1 MKKENEGQVVL
12 NAVMAKMEEDKTV
25 FIGAASGYLFIGSV
39 KEYEVDFPEIEKK
52 ADEALK
58 KTTSKINELIAKI
71 NAAINEENER
81 PDGIKLNEILQN
93 VKEVKTKLR
102 DREVLEV
109 YDKLL
114 GGNESGTAVIIR
126 GTENGKYWFRKEYE
140 ERRENVTDEECPE
153 NAVIKTK

>member
-1 MKKENEGQVVL
+1 MKKESEGQVVL
-12 NAVMAKMEEDKTV
+12 NAVMAKMDEEKTV

-39 KEYEVDFPEIEKK
+39 KEYKVDFPKIEKE

-58 KTTSKINELIAKI
+58 NTTAKINELIGEI
-71 NAAINEENER
+71 NAAIKEENER
-81 PDGIKLNEILQN
+81 PDGVKLKKILQN
-93 VKEVKTKLR
+93 VTDAKTKLR

-126 GTENGKYWFRKEYE
+126 GAENGRYWFRKEYE
-140 ERRENVTDEECPE
+140 EKRGNVADEESDE
-153 NAVIKTK
+153 EFGEE